1 MCLLKHEILY
11 DYVEDVI
18 MGSNFDTIIEKYNN
32 LYNDALNFREQQ
44 TLAIKQKALTIS
56 NKLRQSNIS
65 VTQALE
71 ELKDFNNKLDI
82 ELKYENNKMFHVIDI
97 IEDLKL
103 TLNDEEIYLVRQ
115 KEQELQAM
123 IVEQSGIVIPEL
135 VELEKML
142 KKTKKNSVK
151 IDFLK
156 EGYSLSVIITHIILA
171 IILILLAVG
180 FDNYGAYVAMRV
192 LIVLGNIVLLVFLI
206 SSIYSERVYVKE
218 GMGKLLW
225 INGIFYVFN
234 IFFFAIAKLP
244 REGWIILD
252 IVFCVA
258 YIVLMILTVVLRP
271 FRKVTDKNE

>member
-1 MCLLKHEILY
+1 
-11 DYVEDVI
+11 

-234 IFFFAIAKLP
+234 IFFFATAKLP